1 MCEKVFYDSIDLHQ
15 FRCFFFSFCKTNKEE
30 SIETRVGIK
39 IGERNVKAPPTTW
52 SRGSPKGGPLCG
64 FKIVRRK

>member
-39 IGERNVKAPPTTW
+39 IGERNVKAPL
-52 SRGSPKGGPLCG
+52 PLG
-64 FKIVRRK
+64 QGVPLREDP